1 MIRVVSA
8 VPVPMLQE
16 VLCDQ
21 IARAPGF
28 ALIGKASDPR
38 DLPALVAKT
47 HADVVICLSTDSE
60 EIPGDYRQLL
70 SQFPQLLIVGVIAD
84 HDAVVLYRQEFSRRE
99 LPSVGFGCLFSEI
112 RQTCEGQPVVD
123 RGSLR
128 GISGPNFGTAPRP
141 LRFSLN

>member
-38 DLPALVAKT
+38 ELPALVAET
-47 HADVVICLSTDSE
+47 HADVVICLSMDSE
-60 EIPGDYRQLL
+60 EIPRDYRRLL
-70 SQFPQLLIVGVIAD
+70 SQFPQLLIVGVMAD
-84 HDAVVLYRQEFSRRE
+84 DDAVVLYRQEVSRRE
-99 LPSVGFGCLFSEI
+99 LPSVGFGHLFSEI
-112 RQTCEGQPVVD
+112 RQACAEQPVPD
-123 RGSLR
+123 RASIR
-128 GISGPNFGTAPRP
+128 VITRPIFRISSHPF
-141 LRFSLN
+141 RFSLN